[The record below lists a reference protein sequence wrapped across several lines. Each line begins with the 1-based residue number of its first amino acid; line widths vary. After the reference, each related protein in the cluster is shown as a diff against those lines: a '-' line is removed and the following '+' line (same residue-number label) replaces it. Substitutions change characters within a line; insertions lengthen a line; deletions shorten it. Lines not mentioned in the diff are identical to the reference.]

1 MNWSSLG
8 VRPRARFYLI
18 IVLAIVTTVT
28 GMATGFGLFYR
39 LLYLLIGTAIVG
51 YVWNWL
57 SMRNLGARA
66 ERGTRQA
73 LVGDLLREDITV
85 RNESHVPKHALEVRD
100 LTNMPG
106 HAGGNVVSLYG
117 GNSQTWPLE
126 IRARKRGAYS
136 VGPVE
141 IANGD
146 PFGMFRR
153 ERRFGRAEGRDDLP
167 QDPQP
172 AGVRDSPGRHQRRQ
186 LGAEAEPHG
195 YAPRLVRQ
203 GVRSR
208 RQPQPRPL
216 GQLRPRWGSSC
227 PRSSTWAGPPRS
239 GCWSTWKRTSRAG
252 ELEES
257 TDEYAVSIGA
267 SLAKRYL
274 EANLPVGLL
283 AYGDE
288 RYFLAA
294 ETGTGQYQRIM
305 EYLALSKAEG
315 TTPLQDNLPQD
326 EPLWTHLSTVIVITS
341 SPRFEW
347 TTALRAMMRRGIK
360 LVVVLVDAAS
370 FGADFETTE
379 VLGPLAESGLA
390 AYVVRKGDDI
400 SAALGSGR
408 WVRGPQAMAAAA
420 GASA

>member
-18 IVLAIVTTVT
+18 VALAVVTTVT

-57 SMRNLGARA
+57 SMRNLGASA

-73 LVGDLLREDITV
+73 LVGDLLKEEITV
-85 RNESHVPKHALEVRD
+85 RNDSHVPKHALEVRD
-100 LTNMPG
+100 LTDMPG
-106 HAGGNVVSLYG
+106 HGGGNVLSLYG
-117 GNSQTWPLE
+117 RNSQTWPLE

-153 ERRFGRAEGRDDLP
+153 ERRFGTAEDVLIFPRTHNLP
-167 QDPQP
+167 EFEIPP
-172 AGVRDSPGRHQRRQ
+172 ADISGDSSVRRRSHTVT
-186 LGAEAEPHG
+186 PHASSVRE
-195 YAPRLVRQ
+195 YAPGDSLSRVHWASSAKMGKLMSKEFDLGRASEVWVLVDLEKN
-203 GVRSR
+203 VH
-208 RQPQPRPL
+208 
-216 GQLRPRWGSSC
+216 
-227 PRSSTWAGPPRS
+227 
-239 GCWSTWKRTSRAG
+239 AG

-267 SLAKRYL
+267 SLARRYL

-283 AYGDE
+283 AYGDK

-315 TTPLQDNLPQD
+315 RHAPGGESAPRRAAVDPPEHGHSHHVFAANRVDDSPEGHD
-326 EPLWTHLSTVIVITS
+326 EAWNQ
-341 SPRFEW
+341 
-347 TTALRAMMRRGIK
+347 
-360 LVVVLVDAAS
+360 AS
-370 FGADFETTE
+370 G
-379 VLGPLAESGLA
+379 GPGGRS
-390 AYVVRKGDDI
+390 VVRCGLRDRRRTGP
-400 SAALGSGR
+400 ACREWSG
-408 WVRGPQAMAAAA
+408 GLCSTQ
-420 GASA
+420 G

>member
-8 VRPRARFYLI
+8 VRPKARFYLI
-18 IVLAIVTTVT
+18 VVLAVVTTVT

-39 LLYLLIGTAIVG
+39 LLYLLIGTATVG
-51 YVWNWL
+51 YAWNWL
-57 SMRNLGARA
+57 SMRKLGASA

-73 LVGDLLREDITV
+73 LVGDLIKEEITV
-85 RNESHVPKHALEVRD
+85 RNGSPVPKHALEVRD

-117 GNSQTWPLE
+117 GNTQTWPME

-136 VGPVE
+136 LGPVE

-146 PFGMFRR
+146 PFGLFRR
-153 ERRFGRAEGRDDLP
+153 ERRFGNPEDVLIFPRTHSLP
-167 QDPQP
+167 EFEIPP
-172 AGVRDSPGRHQRRQ
+172 ADISGDSSVRRRSHTVTPHASSVRD
-186 LGAEAEPHG
+186 
-195 YAPRLVRQ
+195 YAPGDSL
-203 GVRSR
+203 SR
-208 RQPQPRPL
+208 VHWASSARMGKLMSKEFDL
-216 GQLRPRWGSSC
+216 GRAAEVWVVVDLEEG
-227 PRSSTWAGPPRS
+227 TH
-239 GCWSTWKRTSRAG
+239 AG
-252 ELEES
+252 EFEES
-257 TDEYAVSIGA
+257 TDEYAVSIAA

-294 ETGTGQYQRIM
+294 ETGTGQYQRVM

-315 TTPLQDNLPQD
+315 TTPLEENLPHD

-341 SPRFEW
+341 SPRVEW

-370 FGADFETTE
+370 FGADFNTTE
-379 VLGPLAESGLA
+379 VLAPLAESGLA
-390 AYVVRKGDDI
+390 AYVVGKGDDI
-400 SAALGSGR
+400 STALGSGR
-408 WVRGPQAMAAAA
+408 WVRGPQAREAAAVA
-420 GASA
+420 DA

>member
-8 VRPRARFYLI
+8 VRPKARFYLI
-18 IVLAIVTTVT
+18 VVLAVVTTVT

-51 YVWNWL
+51 YAWNWL
-57 SMRNLGARA
+57 SMRKLGASA

-73 LVGDLLREDITV
+73 LVGDLIKEEITV
-85 RNESHVPKHALEVRD
+85 RNDSPVPKHALEVRD

-117 GNSQTWPLE
+117 GNTQTWPME

-146 PFGMFRR
+146 PFGLFRR
-153 ERRFGRAEGRDDLP
+153 ERRFGNPEDVLIFPRTHSLP
-167 QDPQP
+167 EFEIPP
-172 AGVRDSPGRHQRRQ
+172 ADISGDSSVRRRSHTVTPHASSVRD
-186 LGAEAEPHG
+186 
-195 YAPRLVRQ
+195 YAPGDSL
-203 GVRSR
+203 SR
-208 RQPQPRPL
+208 VHWASSARMGKLMSKEFDL
-216 GQLRPRWGSSC
+216 GRAAEVWVVVDLEE
-227 PRSSTWAGPPRS
+227 STH
-239 GCWSTWKRTSRAG
+239 AG
-252 ELEES
+252 EFEES
-257 TDEYAVSIGA
+257 TDEYAVSIAA

-294 ETGTGQYQRIM
+294 ETGTGQYQRVM

-315 TTPLQDNLPQD
+315 TTPLEENLPHD

-341 SPRFEW
+341 SPRVEW

-370 FGADFETTE
+370 FGADFNTTE

-390 AYVVRKGDDI
+390 AYVVGKGDDI
-400 SAALGSGR
+400 STALGSGR
-408 WVRGPQAMAAAA
+408 WVRGPQAREAAAVA
-420 GASA
+420 DA

>member
-8 VRPRARFYLI
+8 VRPRARFYLVV
-18 IVLAIVTTVT
+18 VLAVVTTVT
-28 GMATGFGLFYR
+28 GLATGFGLFYR
-39 LLYLLIGTAIVG
+39 LLYMLIGTAIVG
-51 YVWNWL
+51 YVWNWM
-57 SMRNLGARA
+57 SMRNLDASA

-73 LVGDLLREDITV
+73 LVGDLLKEEVTV
-85 RNESHVPKHALEVRD
+85 KNDSHVPKHALEVRD
-100 LTNMPG
+100 LTDMPG
-106 HAGGNVVSLYG
+106 HGGGNVVSLYG
-117 GNSQTWPLE
+117 RNSRTWPLE

-153 ERRFGRAEGRDDLP
+153 ERRFGTAEDVLIFPRTHNLP
-167 QDPQP
+167 EFEIPPSDIS
-172 AGVRDSPGRHQRRQ
+172 GDSSVRRRSHTVT
-186 LGAEAEPHG
+186 PHASSVRE
-195 YAPRLVRQ
+195 YAPGDSLSRVHWASSARMGKLMSKEFDLGRASEVWVLVDLEKN
-203 GVRSR
+203 VH
-208 RQPQPRPL
+208 
-216 GQLRPRWGSSC
+216 
-227 PRSSTWAGPPRS
+227 
-239 GCWSTWKRTSRAG
+239 AG

-283 AYGDE
+283 AYGDK

-315 TTPLQDNLPQD
+315 STPLEENLPQD
-326 EPLWTHLSTVIVITS
+326 EPLWTHLSTVMVITS
-341 SPRFEW
+341 SPRMEW
-347 TTALRAMMRRGIK
+347 TIALRAMMRRGIK

-370 FGADFETTE
+370 FGADFDTVD

-390 AYVVRKGDDI
+390 AYVVRKGDNI
-400 SAALGSGR
+400 STALGSGR
-408 WVRGPQAMAAAA
+408 WVRGPQAPAATA
-420 GASA
+420 GVRS